1 MTPTL
6 TRFLMLVAFIA
17 LPLVGVLLLGWDW
30 REIVLLYWL
39 ENVSLGIAMF
49 IKLLRSAKAPGGDDP
64 SVVKGL
70 SINGQPVYG
79 PGAGVKL
86 AGFFVMHY
94 GGFTFVHGIFVLLL
108 VGGVMLPPGLAPESA
123 FLWWGALLVWIIG
136 GTVQVLAARLG
147 PMPQLRGTMLMFSAY
162 PRIIVLHVGIILGI
176 ILIVELQWGPAAAV
190 LLIALHA
197 VVDVVGWMISAAI
210 ARHRSRAAQP
220 AEPRP

>member
-6 TRFLMLVAFIA
+6 TRLLMLLAFIA
-17 LPLVGVLLLGWDW
+17 LPLVGVLWLGWDW

-49 IKLLRSAKAPGGDDP
+49 VKLLRSAKAPGGDDP
-64 SVVKGL
+64 SVVRGL
-70 SINGQPVYG
+70 SINGRAVVG

-94 GGFTFVHGIFVLLL
+94 GGFTFAHGIFVLLL
-108 VGGVMLPPGLAPESA
+108 VSGVILPPSIAPVTPFIWWSA
-123 FLWWGALLVWIIG
+123 LIVWIIG

-147 PMPQLRGTMLMFSAY
+147 PMPHLRGTGLMFSAY

-176 ILIVELQWGPAAAV
+176 ILIVELQWGPAAAI

-210 ARHRSRAAQP
+210 TRHRSRAAQQP
-220 AEPRP
+220 EPRY